1 MSEIEKKPESM
12 PSKAIDGFAASVELP
27 EGHQL
32 IIGELPPGTVVEV
45 ATWQGVGR
53 PDETANRFL
62 LTTDGPGL
70 QKRRLKDS
78 NAIEGIT
85 EIAEASQA
93 QPSNVTPISTKH
105 NDEFLGIRQREV
117 SSNFESSTPASKVED
132 KSKWNRIGRSV
143 FSVVA
148 VLAIFSVALNMLGVS
163 ITVPTDGAQT
173 SFGKTSESLVF
184 YKRSTAPESNVA
196 LVSSSIVNGKRVTL
210 IGASTNFGAD
220 GVALSTVHGIITVD
234 PNTIVGKSF
243 LVLPY
248 IGSILKPLF
257 S

>member
-12 PSKAIDGFAASVELP
+12 PSKALDGFAASVELP

-32 IIGELPPGTVVEV
+32 IIGEMPPGTVVEV

-53 PDETANRFL
+53 PDESANRFL

-70 QKRRLKDS
+70 QKRRIKDS
-78 NAIEGIT
+78 NAIESIKELEPSVDREPAFATAAVKT
-85 EIAEASQA
+85 E
-93 QPSNVTPISTKH
+93 H
-105 NDEFLGIRQREV
+105 HDEFLGVKFKPTSEV
-117 SSNFESSTPASKVED
+117 RSNVSKVDASD

-184 YKRSTAPESNVA
+184 YKRSTAPENNVA
-196 LVSSSIVNGKRVTL
+196 LVSSSVVNGKRVTL
-210 IGASTNFGAD
+210 IGASTNFGSN
-220 GVALSTVHGIITVD
+220 GVGLSTAHGIITVD

-248 IGSILKPLF
+248 VGNILKPLF
-257 S
+257 N